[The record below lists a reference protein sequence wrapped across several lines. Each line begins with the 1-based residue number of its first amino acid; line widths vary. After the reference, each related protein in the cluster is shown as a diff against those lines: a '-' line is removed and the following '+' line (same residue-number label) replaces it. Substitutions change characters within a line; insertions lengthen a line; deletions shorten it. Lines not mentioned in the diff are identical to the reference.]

1 MGHNSQVMGLWLRL
15 QSFLLYRRATL
26 KLTAIRA
33 QRRASGRVNIYIDDE
48 YAFSLQAILAA
59 RLTVGQEFSE
69 DRIAELKAAD
79 AVEKAYERAL
89 NYLSYRPRSED
100 EIKRYLAKRAL
111 SDEEI
116 DQVVERLKRARLLDD
131 KAFAEF
137 WVENREAFRPRGS
150 WALRGELRQKGVSPE
165 TIEAALDGLDE
176 RDSAMRA
183 ASSGVRR
190 YRQQERD
197 DFYRHLMGFL
207 QRRGFSYGIARAVTE
222 HYWSELQ
229 SERDAT
235 DRS

>member
-1 MGHNSQVMGLWLRL
+1 
-15 QSFLLYRRATL
+15 L

-48 YAFSLQAILAA
+48 YAFSVQAILAA
-59 RLTVGQEFSE
+59 RLMVGQELSK
-69 DRIAELKAAD
+69 DQITELRAAD
-79 AVEKAYERAL
+79 TIEKAYEQAL

-100 EIKRYLAKRAL
+100 EIRRYLAKRAL
-111 SDEEI
+111 SDGEI
-116 DQVVERLKRARLLDD
+116 DQVVGRLKRARFLDD
-131 KAFAEF
+131 RAFAEF

-165 TIEAALDGLDE
+165 TIEAALEGLDE
-176 RDSAMRA
+176 MDSAMRA
-183 ASSGVRR
+183 ASPAIRR

-207 QRRGFSYGIARAVTE
+207 QRRGFSYSIARTVTE
-222 HYWSELQ
+222 HYWSEIQ

-235 DRS
+235 DGS